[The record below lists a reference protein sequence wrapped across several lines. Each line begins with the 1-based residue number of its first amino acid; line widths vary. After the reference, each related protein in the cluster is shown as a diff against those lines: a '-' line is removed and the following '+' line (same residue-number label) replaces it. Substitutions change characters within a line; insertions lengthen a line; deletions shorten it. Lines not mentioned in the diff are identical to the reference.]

1 MEVEPALIACESNP
15 PCRRRARCPA
25 QRCSRLYPPGLQIRP
40 AAERCEMG
48 STPAPKQGELD
59 GWIGSRIRDRRRM
72 LGLAQHELAEALGI
86 SHQQLQKYE
95 AGKNRISAS
104 RLWWCADVLDMPM
117 DYFFFERPVRQAA
130 GRNTPRSCRPSP
142 RTSNGRGPAK
152 AATPAGSISAMAR
165 RIFSTASPSTTRSTT
180 SCSRR

>member
-1 MEVEPALIACESNP
+1 
-15 PCRRRARCPA
+15 
-25 QRCSRLYPPGLQIRP
+25 
-40 AAERCEMG
+40 MG

-104 RLWWCADVLDMPM
+104 RLWWCADALDMPM

-130 GRNTPRSCRPSP
+130 DR
-142 RTSNGRGPAK
+142 
-152 AATPAGSISAMAR
+152 
-165 RIFSTASPSTTRSTT
+165 STTRNEVRPKVPYAVFTPPELKESGPPRPPRQRWLKPAMMLSFRGLTVNGKLCA
-180 SCSRR
+180 SEAKRVY

>member
-1 MEVEPALIACESNP
+1 
-15 PCRRRARCPA
+15 
-25 QRCSRLYPPGLQIRP
+25 
-40 AAERCEMG
+40 
-48 STPAPKQGELD
+48 
-59 GWIGSRIRDRRRM
+59 M

-130 GRNTPRSCRPSP
+130 DR
-142 RTSNGRGPAK
+142 
-152 AATPAGSISAMAR
+152 
-165 RIFSTASPSTTRSTT
+165 STTRNEVRPNVPYAVFTPPELKDSGPP
-180 SCSRR
+180 RHPRQR